1 MSMQTRI
8 FDPALQIDDSFRLFP
23 ASWKGNVNG
32 GLAGGLVAAVV
43 SIPMSVGFGLLAFA
57 PFGERFLPIGIL
69 SGLYGALFLGLA
81 ALALGARTVT
91 IYAPRS
97 LIAFMVGSIALHS
110 FVETQTP
117 LLGES
122 EPIFLTGAL

>member
-32 GLAGGLVAAVV
+32 GLAGGLIAAVV
-43 SIPMSVGFGLLAFA
+43 SIPMSIGFGLLAFA
-57 PFGERFLPIGIL
+57 PFGERFLPLGIL
-69 SGLYGALFLGLA
+69 AGLNGAMLIGLA
-81 ALALGARTVT
+81 ALVFGARSVT

-97 LIAFMVGSIALHS
+97 LIAFMVGSIALPAFAES
-110 FVETQTP
+110 PARV
-117 LLGES
+117 LGES
-122 EPIFLTGAL
+122 EPLY